1 MVSFPAIAFND
12 VEPRLA
18 TEIYMISGKRTS
30 GFVRNRFCAKLTFV
44 TKKDEQ
50 ASGPMIGARVSK
62 TLRAAAHRKARGQGR
77 TLTAVLKAFVI
88 AWVNGDIPDPPFGID
103 FDEGAAEE

>member
-1 MVSFPAIAFND
+1 VFSD
-12 VEPRLA
+12 VEQRLA
-18 TEIYMISGKRTS
+18 LEIYTISGKRTS

-50 ASGPMIGARVSK
+50 ASGPMIGARVSE
-62 TLRAAAHRKARGQGR
+62 TLRAAAHRKARSQGR

-88 AWVNGDIPDPPFGID
+88 AWVNGDIPDPPFGLELE
-103 FDEGAAEE
+103 EGADE